1 MSMLGCVCQDVPTEG
16 STAKQ
21 TTRMSIQCSV
31 ARYQSEQAEE
41 AMNSKGL
48 HVPVTFA
55 LATTADYLQCKNVK
69 IVVDSV
75 RWPLTRL
82 SRPGSLATG
91 GRSWTN
97 PLNDLAS
104 NDGTDHPGV
113 ADAAIWVIPACKATG
128 TFSPVCERTF
138 AKAAC
143 FPYCLAVR
151 TTRSASQGLVLYNA
165 DDWARNIQLMNRDC
179 RSSYVTSD
187 GLGAQVS
194 YVDSSDLPKTYNVV
208 VQDKMDPFGKATVVA
223 ADGESGQS
231 TFDPVSMMCVASDTI
246 SSRVNVT
253 HVASIH
259 NRYESILM
267 DEQPFAVA
275 GGCALN
281 AVYKDDGSMAVRVQR
296 LFGDEG
302 TDSFTLVTIHAE
314 LPAIP
319 RCTMLSACDEVP
331 RNDRVSIPY
340 PWYSAPARHN
350 PAVETRWG
358 LFYAVNPSLDMFS
371 EYVKYCKQKASQLQV
386 QAVSTYGGI
395 RIWRVDAFAFTSP
408 EAGDTTTATGASVE
422 LPDSFGKSTDDAQ
435 SCGNMFNVI
444 VTSMEYLNPDNI
456 AVQVIPKHFFP
467 CSCLHSHHLLLI
479 PSLVLACTH
488 TICS

>member
-1 MSMLGCVCQDVPTEG
+1 
-16 STAKQ
+16 
-21 TTRMSIQCSV
+21 
-31 ARYQSEQAEE
+31 
-41 AMNSKGL
+41 
-48 HVPVTFA
+48 
-55 LATTADYLQCKNVK
+55 
-69 IVVDSV
+69 
-75 RWPLTRL
+75 
-82 SRPGSLATG
+82 
-91 GRSWTN
+91 
-97 PLNDLAS
+97 
-104 NDGTDHPGV
+104 
-113 ADAAIWVIPACKATG
+113 
-128 TFSPVCERTF
+128 
-138 AKAAC
+138 
-143 FPYCLAVR
+143 
-151 TTRSASQGLVLYNA
+151 VLYNA
-165 DDWARNIQLMNRDC
+165 DDWARNIQLMNKDC

-187 GLGAQVS
+187 GLWAQVS
-194 YVDSSDLPKTYNVV
+194 YVDSLDLPKTYNVV
-208 VQDKMDPFGKATVVA
+208 VQDKMDPFGKATLVA

-408 EAGDTTTATGASVE
+408 EKGDTTTATGASVE

-456 AVQVIPKHFFP
+456 AVQVIP
-467 CSCLHSHHLLLI
+467 
-479 PSLVLACTH
+479 
-488 TICS
+488 